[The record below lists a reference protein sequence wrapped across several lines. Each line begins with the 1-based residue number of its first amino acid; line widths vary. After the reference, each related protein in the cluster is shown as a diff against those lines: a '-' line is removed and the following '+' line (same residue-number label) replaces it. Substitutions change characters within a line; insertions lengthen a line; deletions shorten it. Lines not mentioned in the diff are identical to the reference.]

1 GGGGWTGRGD
11 GPRIRRGWH
20 ARRLRGETI
29 PSRDGVDERPFLHA
43 QPGGGE
49 FGAVTELWHRLL
61 ILLPTPGISGGGGG
75 RRRPKP
81 GVKVQS
87 LLARGPIGSQPSR
100 LSPRLSRPARE
111 RRRRFDRK
119 GSHVR
124 TGIRATSRSCSEAA
138 VPGEGGAAMRD
149 YIGVDWGDG
158 EHGVGVEDEQ
168 GQRVSAGM
176 VAHSPV
182 GFSEWG
188 RQLDEWR
195 AQGLGLWAAIERPE
209 GRVVDVLLDHGVRVY
224 PVNPKAVDRARD
236 RFRQSGAKDDLFAAR
251 VLAGFLRTDH
261 THLMVLEPSSEAA
274 QELKL
279 LTEDYRRQV
288 RAQTRLVNQ
297 LTATLKA
304 YYPRALEVAELTT
317 ALAPAFLQA
326 YPTPATLLTLTE
338 RH

>member
-1 GGGGWTGRGD
+1 
-11 GPRIRRGWH
+11 
-20 ARRLRGETI
+20 
-29 PSRDGVDERPFLHA
+29 
-43 QPGGGE
+43 
-49 FGAVTELWHRLL
+49 
-61 ILLPTPGISGGGGG
+61 
-75 RRRPKP
+75 
-81 GVKVQS
+81 
-87 LLARGPIGSQPSR
+87 
-100 LSPRLSRPARE
+100 
-111 RRRRFDRK
+111 
-119 GSHVR
+119 
-124 TGIRATSRSCSEAA
+124 
-138 VPGEGGAAMRD
+138 MRY
-149 YIGVDWGDG
+149 YIGVDWGDE
-158 EHGVGVEDEQ
+158 EHAVWVEDEQ

-236 RFRQSGAKDDLFAAR
+236 RFRQSGAKDDLFDAR

-261 THLMVLEPSSEAA
+261 AHLLVLEPSSEEA

-279 LTEDYRRQV
+279 LTEDYQRQV
-288 RAQTRLVNQ
+288 RTQTRLVNQ

-317 ALAPAFLQA
+317 ALASAFLQA

-338 RH
+338 RQWQRWAKAHHLSAARTTELWGSLKQPQLPVPPHVVRAKSRLMQALVTELAAVAAAVASYRQAIDDFFASMPAAAWARTLPVG